1 LKKNDWDALR
11 QLSLEVVIG
20 DLVALPFRVGAVVN
34 AANEDLVAGGGVCGA
49 IFRAAGPG
57 LQDACDK
64 VAPCP
69 TGEARITP
77 AFKINA
83 DQIIHAVGPDYRD
96 GSAAEKSLLA
106 SAYASALRLADDAGL
121 DSIAFPAI
129 STGIY
134 GFPPEEAAPVVHAA
148 IAAFKPKNLKRCLL
162 LYRSGESAAPARA
175 AAR

>member
-1 LKKNDWDALR
+1 MKP
-11 QLSLEVVIG
+11 EIFIG

-57 LQDACDK
+57 LQGACDK

-69 TGEARITP
+69 TGEARITS

-83 DQIIHAVGPDYRD
+83 DHIIHAVGPIFRD
-96 GSAAEKSLLA
+96 DSDEERELLA
-106 SAYASALRLADDAGL
+106 SAYTSALQLADDAGL
-121 DSIAFPAI
+121 ESIAFPSI

-148 IAAFKPKNLKRCLL
+148 ITEFSPTSLKRCLL
-162 LYRSGESAAPARA
+162 VYRSEESAAPTREVA
-175 AAR
+175 AK

>member
-1 LKKNDWDALR
+1 MNP
-11 QLSLEVVIG
+11 EIFIG

-57 LQDACDK
+57 LQGACDK

-77 AFKINA
+77 AFKIDA
-83 DQIIHAVGPDYRD
+83 EHIIHAVGPIFRD
-96 GSAAEKSLLA
+96 DSAEERELLA
-106 SAYASALRLADDAGL
+106 SAYTSALQLADDAGL
-121 DSIAFPAI
+121 ESIAFPAI

-148 IAAFKPKNLKRCLL
+148 ITAFKAKSLKRCLL
-162 LYRSGESAAPARA
+162 VFRSEESAAPAREA
-175 AAR
+175 AAK